1 MAMNNTRTARPN
13 GRPRLDHEE
22 GFYQNLDIVLCAM
35 HKGEMSQAEAAQE
48 MGISVMSLKRY
59 RQLLIT
65 KGDGVNHE

>member
-1 MAMNNTRTARPN
+1 
-13 GRPRLDHEE
+13 
-22 GFYQNLDIVLCAM
+22 M